1 MMLGK
6 NDIESSHLGA
16 AAEGR
21 FLINIGRPQRFGTQ
35 YRSEDEGPLR
45 LYEVGEGASD
55 ESRRVMAVPSLRKG
69 AGGESAATGRAG
81 GLMKGPRGAPRGTK
95 VNVVRHCVPLHPP
108 PPLLL

>member
-35 YRSEDEGPLR
+35 YRAEGEGPLR

-55 ESRRVMAVPSLRKG
+55 EARRLMAVPFLRKG
-69 AGGESAATGRAG
+69 GGGEFF
-81 GLMKGPRGAPRGTK
+81 KGPPG
-95 VNVVRHCVPLHPP
+95 VRHLLAPGDRAPHWNRPLPYER
-108 PPLLL
+108 L